1 MNNDILVKEWLAD
14 SRVVCYRFITTGTEA
29 TDRWFADLVAML
41 SGWDKNKSFLLLVDL
56 TQAKNNLS
64 PESMQR
70 SIEISNRY
78 ADIPG
83 KVAFLIDP
91 TAKSYNLDAMVDH
104 VLANTRPLETFTRE
118 PDAIAWLL
126 EDA

>member
-1 MNNDILVKEWLAD
+1 MSDDIFIKEWLAD
-14 SRVVCYRFITTGTEA
+14 SRIVCFRFKTTGTEA
-29 TDRWFADLVAML
+29 TDRWIADLVALM
-41 SGWDKNKSFLLLVDL
+41 SQWDKEKSFLLLVDL

-64 PESMQR
+64 PEAMQR

-91 TAKSYNLDAMVDH
+91 NATTYNVDAMVKH
-104 VLANTRPLETFTRE
+104 VLANTRTLQTFTRE
-118 PDAIAWLL
+118 PDALEWLL
-126 EDA
+126 KG